1 MLYYWWLVIGLLLM
15 AAEVIIPGFV
25 IFWFGVGA
33 IVTGICAFLGVETVI
48 LQTMI
53 FAIVSILLVSI
64 SRKFFINMIK
74 SSPGSEIKMN
84 MHALMGKVGIVTEA
98 IDNTIGKGRV
108 VVESQDWMAR
118 SSDASIIEQG
128 SKIKILRTEGA
139 TLIVE
144 EINN

>member
-144 EINN
+144 IINN